1 MQQVLSIEQ
10 ITRLNHLKAKGK
22 TLVLVGGCFDVLHPG
37 HTIFLQKAKEAGDIL
52 IVLLESDQKIRKLKG
67 LPAGRQG
74 VKRPVHNQI
83 ERTQVLLALKSVDE
97 VIPLKFMETEKEYD
111 EIVLKIKPD
120 IIATTAGHPN
130 AHHYQRT
137 AKLVGAKLKYVT
149 KMVGDYS
156 STKILNHQK
165 YL

>member
-67 LPAGRQG
+67 I
-74 VKRPVHNQI
+74 KRPVHNQI

-97 VIPLKFMETEKEYD
+97 VIPLKFMETKKEYD

>member
-1 MQQVLSIEQ
+1 MQ
-10 ITRLNHLKAKGK
+10 KDKGK
-22 TLVLVGGCFDVLHPG
+22 TVVLVGGCFDVLHPG
-37 HTIFLQKAKEAGDIL
+37 HVIFLQKAKEEGDIL

-67 LPAGRQG
+67 L
-74 VKRPVHNQI
+74 KRPVHTQI
-83 ERTQVLLALKSVDE
+83 ERTQILLALKSVDQ